1 MNAKTL
7 FIVLSCATIFV
18 GCTDDNPS
26 TLMDN
31 PPVVGAT
38 TYNQNVKSIIDN
50 NCVVCHAAVPK
61 NGAPMSLVTY
71 DQVKQAVLS
80 RGLLTRIS
88 LENGNSSLM
97 PNGGPRMPQAT
108 IDIIVKWEKDGL
120 LEK

>member
-7 FIVLSCATIFV
+7 FIVLSCSSIFV

-50 NCVVCHAAVPK
+50 NCVVCHAAIPK

-71 DQVKQAVLS
+71 DQVKQAVMS

>member
-7 FIVLSCATIFV
+7 FIVLLFSSIFV

-31 PPVVGAT
+31 PPVVGTT

-71 DQVKQAVLS
+71 DQVKQAIMS

-97 PNGGPRMPQAT
+97 PNGGPRMSQAT